1 MELVD
6 AATGDVLD
14 PVLVDR
20 ASGRPLS
27 EIDAVFRAGPAA
39 SADMRDRFDELQR
52 GTVLSERTGPRARRR

>member
-1 MELVD
+1 MLELVD

-39 SADMRDRFDELQR
+39 SADMRDRFDELQP
-52 GTVLSERTGPRARRR
+52 VLSERTGPRARRR